1 MWYYTLN
8 NQQVGPVDENEI
20 RKLVASGVITSA
32 TMLWTNGMP
41 GWAPI
46 GQTALA
52 SLLPVAAAGGPPP
65 MVAPAY
71 MAPVIP
77 DEPEVALMKKLFM
90 WFWISLIG
98 ILLFGIG
105 IIPAAVLFFIIIY
118 KAWGIVQREGVR
130 GVPDKMV
137 AFGFIPGWNF
147 YWAFPEFRGLAKELN
162 DAMDKANVTADR
174 INLDFVTWMLIC
186 LFASSITFGVSAI
199 AFIVM
204 WIMYTN
210 KVKNA
215 YNALFVA
222 NKK

>member
-8 NQQVGPVDENEI
+8 NQQVGPVDEKEI
-20 RKLVASGVITSA
+20 KKLVDSGVINQA
-32 TMLWTNGMP
+32 TMLWTNGMA

-46 GQTALA
+46 SQTALA
-52 SLLPVAAAGGPPP
+52 TMVAGAAIAPPP
-65 MVAPAY
+65 MVPGAYVAPY
-71 MAPVIP
+71 VP
-77 DEPEVALMKKLFM
+77 DEPEVASMKKLFQ

-98 ILLFGIG
+98 ILLSGLG
-105 IIPAAVLFFIIIY
+105 LIPAAVLFFIIIY
-118 KAWGIVQREGVR
+118 KAWGKVQREGVR

-186 LFASSITFGVSAI
+186 LFASGITFGVSTI
-199 AFIVM
+199 AFLVM

-215 YNALFVA
+215 YNALVVA
-222 NKK
+222 NK